1 MAALDLMVERLAD
14 VMQQARAARLLD
26 VDAQLPG
33 HEPGQP
39 GDFQAVGQYVLA
51 VGGAVLQPPDQ
62 LDEVGVQAVDAQVHD
77 RFFALALHL
86 QLKLAAA
93 LVHRFLDAG
102 GVDAA
107 VRDQALQRQ
116 AGDLAAGLVKARQ
129 RDGLGRVVNDEVAA
143 GGGLQRADVAAFA
156 ADDAAL
162 HLIRGQRHDA
172 DGGFAGGVGRAAGDG
187 LADHL
192 AGDGVAFILH
202 VGLVGGHT
210 HGFFVGQLVV
220 DLLEQHGAGV
230 LLRHGG
236 DGFELFDLAQLELF
250 QLVQAGFNELRA
262 LFEVLLLALH
272 GGGALVQRLLL
283 LVHAALLA
291 ADLGTAVLDLLV
303 GLRFQA
309 EGFVLGFNDGLFAF
323 LFG

>member
-1 MAALDLMVERLAD
+1 M
-14 VMQQARAARLLD
+14 
-26 VDAQLPG
+26 
-33 HEPGQP
+33 
-39 GDFQAVGQYVLA
+39 
-51 VGGAVLQPPDQ
+51 
-62 LDEVGVQAVDAQVHD
+62 
-77 RFFALALHL
+77 
-86 QLKLAAA
+86 
-93 LVHRFLDAG
+93 
-102 GVDAA
+102 
-107 VRDQALQRQ
+107 
-116 AGDLAAGLVKARQ
+116 
-129 RDGLGRVVNDEVAA
+129 
-143 GGGLQRADVAAFA
+143 
-156 ADDAAL
+156 
-162 HLIRGQRHDA
+162 
-172 DGGFAGGVGRAAGDG
+172 
-187 LADHL
+187 
-192 AGDGVAFILH
+192 
-202 VGLVGGHT
+202 
-210 HGFFVGQLVV
+210 GQLVV